1 VARAGKHLSKKA
13 RIAGQDRRAAATE
26 QRLQQRA
33 AAIAKKTRKEAA
45 TKEAAERDFFERVRE
60 YRKQHPDQARATPEE
75 VEYIKK
81 QDQWLGDAG
90 RALDRA
96 AAIRDGLL
104 APPWYRPS
112 DKPPPKSPTKP
123 KTATPAIAEA
133 AKTEAPKPKLKRGAP
148 RDYEHNNIIAVAQEL
163 EGVDS
168 SRNRFFDRVREACK
182 TCRPVVITPKNNRT
196 MDRII
201 GDLYRQ
207 LKSEAKD
214 PGA

>member
-1 VARAGKHLSKKA
+1 MAKAGKHLSKKT
-13 RIAGQDRRAAATE
+13 RIAEQDRRAAA
-26 QRLQQRA
+26 
-33 AAIAKKTRKEAA
+33 KKTRNEAA

-60 YRKQHPDQARATPEE
+60 YRKQHPDQTRATPEE
-75 VEYIKK
+75 VEYVKK
-81 QDQWLGDAG
+81 QDQWLGDAA

-112 DKPPPKSPTKP
+112 DKPPTKP
-123 KTATPAIAEA
+123 KTATPAIAKA
-133 AKTEAPKPKLKRGAP
+133 AKTEALKPKLKRGAP
-148 RDYEHNNIIAVAQEL
+148 RDYEHDNILAVAQEL
-163 EGVDS
+163 KGVDS
-168 SRNRFFDRVREACK
+168 SRNRFFNRVREACK

-207 LKSEAKD
+207 LKSGAKD